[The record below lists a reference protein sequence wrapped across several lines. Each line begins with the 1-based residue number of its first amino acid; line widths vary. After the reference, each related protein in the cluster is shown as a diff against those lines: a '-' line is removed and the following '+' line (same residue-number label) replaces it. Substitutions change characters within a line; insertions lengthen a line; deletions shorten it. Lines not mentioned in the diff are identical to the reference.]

1 MYQPD
6 NATMDHGLVEK
17 KGCSGCQKVLLGCGV
32 VLLIFLIAGGLFIW
46 WLTANFRR
54 IGADFTTKMLKQG
67 MRELQLPDD
76 QQTRIFQRID
86 QISQQ
91 FKDEEITLE
100 QVGHIFEVIGESPLM
115 PAGTALLVQRTYLDK
130 SGLTEAE
137 KEAARLSIRRFARGT
152 IEQSIPEERS
162 NEVLDLISTKDSQ
175 DNSRQFEETLTDAQL
190 RLFIAEAKKAAD
202 EAEVAAEI
210 PEINFADEFDKAVDE
225 ALADLPD
232 GDSEEKP

>member
-6 NATMDHGLVEK
+6 NATIGHGLVEK
-17 KGCSGCQKVLLGCGV
+17 QGCSGCQKVIIGCGI
-32 VLLIFLIAGGLFIW
+32 VLLILLIAGGLFIW

-54 IGADFTTKMLKQG
+54 IGADYTTKMLKQG
-67 MRELQLPDD
+67 MRELKLPAD

-91 FKDEEITLE
+91 FKDQETTLE
-100 QVGHIFEVIGESPLM
+100 QVGHILEVIGESPLM
-115 PAGTALLVQRTYLDK
+115 PAGTALLVQRAYLDK
-130 SGLTEAE
+130 SGLAEAE
-137 KEAARLSIRRFARGT
+137 KEAARLSIRRFARGA
-152 IEQSIPEERS
+152 IAKSISEEHT

-175 DNSRQFEETLTDAQL
+175 DNQRQFEETLTDAQL

-202 EAEVAAEI
+202 EAGVAAEI
-210 PEINFADEFDKAVDE
+210 PEINFADEFDKAVDQ

-232 GDSEEKP
+232 ESEEKP